1 MISTVSQNAVPPEA
15 KKAKNVINGATE
27 EEQVLL
33 CKRLSEAARL
43 PTRGSA
49 EAAGYDLYR

>member
-15 KKAKNVINGATE
+15 KKAKNVIDGATE